1 MRTYITYE
9 EALRIITSQNH
20 LLPEETVSLFEAH
33 NRVLREDLIADRDD
47 PPAPVS
53 AMDGY
58 GVRGEDV
65 EGAPVE
71 LKVIGEI
78 PAGKVPEIELKR
90 GEAVKLFTGS
100 LIPRGVNTVVP
111 VEYTEERRGKVLIRK
126 PLKKWQNVRP
136 RGENYRKG
144 EVLVERGTVLGAP
157 EIGIASSVGKPFLR
171 VSSRPRVGIIATG
184 SEVFEPWE
192 EVNSPSQIR
201 NTNAYTL
208 YSLIKEAGG
217 EPVYLGKIKDLRED
231 TATKINEG
239 LRNCDVVITTGG
251 ISMGDYDFVKEVV
264 EEVGIDVLFYKVKV
278 KPGKPVLFGRKG
290 EKFFFGLPGFPVST
304 VVSFNLFVFPL
315 LRKIEGAVE
324 LLRPT
329 VKALLKADF
338 KRKKAERREFV
349 RVEISFEDG
358 KIWVTPLKSQG
369 SGVLTSLVGKR
380 ALMVVPEGTT
390 EIKANSEVETI
401 LIK

>member
-9 EALRIITSQNH
+9 EALRIIISQDH
-20 LLPEETVSLFEAH
+20 LLPEETISLFEAH

-171 VSSRPRVGIIATG
+171 VSSKPRVGIIATG
-184 SEVFEPWE
+184 SEVF
-192 EVNSPSQIR
+192 
-201 NTNAYTL
+201 
-208 YSLIKEAGG
+208 
-217 EPVYLGKIKDLRED
+217 
-231 TATKINEG
+231 
-239 LRNCDVVITTGG
+239 
-251 ISMGDYDFVKEVV
+251 
-264 EEVGIDVLFYKVKV
+264 
-278 KPGKPVLFGRKG
+278 
-290 EKFFFGLPGFPVST
+290 
-304 VVSFNLFVFPL
+304 
-315 LRKIEGAVE
+315 
-324 LLRPT
+324 
-329 VKALLKADF
+329 
-338 KRKKAERREFV
+338 
-349 RVEISFEDG
+349 
-358 KIWVTPLKSQG
+358 
-369 SGVLTSLVGKR
+369 
-380 ALMVVPEGTT
+380 
-390 EIKANSEVETI
+390 
-401 LIK
+401 